1 MSFLIVLLRRVGLVS
16 VHMESTLPRFAP
28 PTIVIAGIT
37 LGTLALLL
45 AFVVM
50 TNEIHLFRATTQDM
64 DFTGLVCGTPLDHP
78 DWPRGHPCDGTMNR
92 QFAVGGMTGVWGV
105 GLIAASAVLAIS
117 RRSKRSAAKV
127 THSA

>member
-1 MSFLIVLLRRVGLVS
+1 
-16 VHMESTLPRFAP
+16 MESTLPKLAP
-28 PTIVIAGIT
+28 TAIVIAGIV

-50 TNEIHLFRATTQDM
+50 TTEIHLFRATTQDM

-78 DWPRGHPCDGTMNR
+78 DWQRGHPCDGAMNR
-92 QFAVGGMTGVWGV
+92 QFVVGAGIAMWGV
-105 GLIAASAVLAIS
+105 GVMAASAVFAIN

-127 THSA
+127 THNS

>member
-1 MSFLIVLLRRVGLVS
+1 
-16 VHMESTLPRFAP
+16 MENPLPKLAP
-28 PTIVIAGIT
+28 TAIVIAGIM

-45 AFVVM
+45 AFVMM

-78 DWPRGHPCDGTMNR
+78 DWPRGHPCDGAMSR
-92 QFAVGGMTGVWGV
+92 QFVVGTMTAVWGV
-105 GLIAASAVLAIS
+105 GLIAASAVLAIG
-117 RRSKRSAAKV
+117 RRSERPATKI

>member
-1 MSFLIVLLRRVGLVS
+1 
-16 VHMESTLPRFAP
+16 MENTLPRFAP

-50 TNEIHLFRATTQDM
+50 TTEIHLFRATTQDM

-78 DWPRGHPCDGTMNR
+78 DWQRGHPCDGAMNR
-92 QFAVGGMTGVWGV
+92 QFVVGAGIALWGV
-105 GLIAASAVLAIS
+105 GVMAASAVFAIN
-117 RRSKRSAAKV
+117 RLSKRSAAKV
-127 THSA
+127 THN

>member
-1 MSFLIVLLRRVGLVS
+1 
-16 VHMESTLPRFAP
+16 MENTLPKFAP
-28 PTIVIAGIT
+28 AIIVMAGIA

-92 QFAVGGMTGVWGV
+92 QFAVGGMTAVWGV
-105 GLIAASAVLAIS
+105 GLIAASAVLAIN
-117 RRSKRSAAKV
+117 RRSKRSAAKA
-127 THSA
+127 THSV

>member
-1 MSFLIVLLRRVGLVS
+1 M
-16 VHMESTLPRFAP
+16 PRFAP
-28 PTIVIAGIT
+28 AIIVMAGIA

-78 DWPRGHPCDGTMNR
+78 DWRRGQPCDGAMNR
-92 QFAVGGMTGVWGV
+92 QFGVGAGIALWGV
-105 GLIAASAVLAIS
+105 GMMAASAVFAIKLLLQ
-117 RRSKRSAAKV
+117 RSHTIRN
-127 THSA
+127 

>member
-1 MSFLIVLLRRVGLVS
+1 
-16 VHMESTLPRFAP
+16 MENTLPRFAP

-50 TNEIHLFRATTQDM
+50 TTEIHLFRATTQDM

-78 DWPRGHPCDGTMNR
+78 DWQRGHPCDGTMNR
-92 QFAVGGMTGVWGV
+92 QFAVGAAIALWGV
-105 GLIAASAVLAIS
+105 GLMATSAVFAIN

-127 THSA
+127 TDNS

>member
-1 MSFLIVLLRRVGLVS
+1 LTLLLRRIGLVS
-16 VHMESTLPRFAP
+16 AHMENTLPRFVA

-92 QFAVGGMTGVWGV
+92 QFAVGGMTGVWGI
-105 GLIAASAVLAIS
+105 GLIAASAVFAIS
-117 RRSKRSAAKV
+117 RRSKRSAAKS
-127 THSA
+127 THSP

>member
-1 MSFLIVLLRRVGLVS
+1 
-16 VHMESTLPRFAP
+16 MENTLPRFAP

-50 TNEIHLFRATTQDM
+50 TTEIHLFRATTQDM

-78 DWPRGHPCDGTMNR
+78 EWQRGHPCDGAMNR
-92 QFAVGGMTGVWGV
+92 QFVVGAGTALHGV
-105 GLIAASAVLAIS
+105 GILVTSIVFATV
-117 RRSKRSAAKV
+117 RRSERSAAKV
-127 THSA
+127 THKS